1 VQVPEGAFMGA
12 AAVQVRW
19 GGLARIVIEAAIIG
33 N

>member
-1 VQVPEGAFMGA
+1 MGA

>member
-1 VQVPEGAFMGA
+1 MGA

-19 GGLARIVIEAAIIG
+19 VGLARIVIEAANIG

>member
-1 VQVPEGAFMGA
+1 MGV
-12 AAVQVRW
+12 AAVRVRW